1 MKDTLC
7 SERVARTTSPSLGW
21 TWEQQQ
27 YLLRPTSS
35 PSSTS
40 CHRSLPYRFLYAS
53 SIVLLYYCYLP
64 GIIRFFHDAT
74 WKSPDP
80 RTSGAKEMATA
91 MTPRRRRPAG
101 QAFYTTAL
109 VVTLF
114 AVYSVL
120 RDVGD
125 SKQAVRY
132 SSRLA
137 LRSLEKRDQEVCLP
151 EPPRPMQVLT
161 H

>member
-1 MKDTLC
+1 
-7 SERVARTTSPSLGW
+7 
-21 TWEQQQ
+21 
-27 YLLRPTSS
+27 
-35 PSSTS
+35 
-40 CHRSLPYRFLYAS
+40 
-53 SIVLLYYCYLP
+53 
-64 GIIRFFHDAT
+64 
-74 WKSPDP
+74 
-80 RTSGAKEMATA
+80 MATA